1 MDKKANEAYC
11 YYKQQLPDTVC
22 LFRLEDAYVAICDD
36 AAKVANCIPDAKL
49 EECEN
54 HMASLKLPV
63 ADILDIVGILASN
76 GVKTKNDTKSQQ
88 LG

>member
-36 AAKVANCIPDAKL
+36 AVKVANLYSRCKA
-49 EECEN
+49 
-54 HMASLKLPV
+54 
-63 ADILDIVGILASN
+63 G
-76 GVKTKNDTKSQQ
+76 GVRESHGESQTAYCRHS
-88 LG
+88 

>member
-36 AAKVANCIPDAKL
+36 AAKWLTIFQMQSWRSARITWRVSNCLLQTFLILSAFWLQMESKL
-49 EECEN
+49 
-54 HMASLKLPV
+54 K
-63 ADILDIVGILASN
+63 
-76 GVKTKNDTKSQQ
+76 
-88 LG
+88 